1 MTRRDQKRRL
11 RLVVGIS
18 GASGISLAVHFLR
31 MAAAADEIAT
41 LHVIVSPNALRVAA
55 HELEPPATTPGAI
68 VDRCGL
74 TAAQREKVVLH
85 PHADI
90 GATIASG
97 SYRTDGMIVIP
108 CSSGTL
114 AAITH
119 GISRGLIQ
127 RAADLTLKERRTLVL
142 ALRET
147 PFSLVHTENIDKV
160 TRAGAIV
167 MPPIPSFYAGESW
180 EQFLDHFA
188 MRALD
193 LFGVDVEREELRWRG
208 IHANLDADEFP

>member
-1 MTRRDQKRRL
+1 MMKNERERRL
-11 RLVVGIS
+11 RLVVGVS

-31 MAAAADEIAT
+31 LASAAAEIEA
-41 LHVIVSPNALRVAA
+41 LHLVISPNALRVGA
-55 HELEPPATTPGAI
+55 HELDPPASTPAAF
-68 VDRCGL
+68 VERCEL
-74 TAAQREKVVLH
+74 TSAQRAKITHH

-127 RAADLTLKERRTLVL
+127 RAADLTLKERRPLVL

-147 PFSLVHTENIDKV
+147 PFSLIHAENIEKA

-167 MPPIPSFYAGESW
+167 MPPIPSFYAGETW

-193 LFGVDVEREELRWRG
+193 LFGVDSSRGDLRWSG
-208 IHANLDADEFP
+208 IHASGNDEEMP